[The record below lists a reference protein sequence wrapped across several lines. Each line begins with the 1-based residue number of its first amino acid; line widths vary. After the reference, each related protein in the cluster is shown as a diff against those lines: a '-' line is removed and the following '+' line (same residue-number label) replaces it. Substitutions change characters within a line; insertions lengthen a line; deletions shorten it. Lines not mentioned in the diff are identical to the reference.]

1 MLVSAWLVASFFV
14 IARGFRV
21 WWQVFS
27 GGKRLVCAHVLC
39 ARVGLWELMKQR
51 LLRSFGLLGWRGFA
65 GQMCLCFGFDGL
77 FCCYGMLLGVWG
89 NTVVV
94 L

>member
-1 MLVSAWLVASFFV
+1 MASFFAV
-14 IARGFRV
+14 ARGFRV

-51 LLRSFGLLGWRGFA
+51 LLRSFSLLVGGFEQSVFVFWFVLFVWHA
-65 GQMCLCFGFDGL
+65 VGCLGQHRF
-77 FCCYGMLLGVWG
+77 
-89 NTVVV
+89 VV